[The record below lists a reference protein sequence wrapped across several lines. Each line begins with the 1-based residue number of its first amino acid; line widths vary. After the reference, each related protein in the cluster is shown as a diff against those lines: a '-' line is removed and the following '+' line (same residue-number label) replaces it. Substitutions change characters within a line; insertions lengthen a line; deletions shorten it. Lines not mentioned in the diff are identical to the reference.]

1 MRFGF
6 YNSKVCKSGSGVQEY
21 RVVVKFIMRTIKFTE
36 VVITVEKL
44 IDFVVEKTYLAMHS
58 KKSGF
63 LTVRLL
69 KK

>member
-21 RVVVKFIMRTIKFTE
+21 RVVVKSIIRTTEFTE

-44 IDFVVEKTYLAMHS
+44 MDFVVEKTCLARHS
-58 KKSGF
+58 KKSCF
-63 LTVRLL
+63 LIVRLL